1 MKSNNKKINWLT
13 ALKNKIFKVKD
24 EHADLLQH
32 LRDAQD
38 KGIISLDALMMIEGV
53 FQVSE
58 MRVRDI
64 MVPRS
69 HLVVVQEDLGVEDML
84 DIVANSGHS
93 RFPVVDESL
102 DEVVGI
108 LLAKDLTHYND
119 EKSRASFELKDI
131 LRSAVFVPESKRLN
145 VLLKD
150 FRESRNHM
158 AMVIDEYSG
167 VAGLVTIEDVLEQIV
182 GEIDDEHDAADVT
195 NIRRSGFQRYGVRG
209 LTPLDEF
216 NQYFDAKLTHEK
228 FDTIAGLVTFELGH
242 LPERGEE
249 ITIDEFH
256 FKIISANSR
265 RVINMQVSLVSDN
278 EAGAGLVEGDEA
290 GVDSGVGTNAGV
302 LSENEK

>member
-1 MKSNNKKINWLT
+1 MSNESRKPNMFSALFDKFFKEKDARAEL
-13 ALKNKIFKVKD
+13 LKNI
-24 EHADLLQH
+24 
-32 LRDAQD
+32 RDAQR
-38 KGIISLDALMMIEGV
+38 KGVISLDALMMIEGV

-84 DIVANSGHS
+84 AIVANSGHS

-119 EKSRASFELKDI
+119 AESRKSFELKDI

-182 GEIDDEHDAADVT
+182 GEIDDEHDDADVT

-216 NQYFDAKLTHEK
+216 NQYFDSVLKHDK
-228 FDTIAGLVTFELGH
+228 FETIAGLVTFELGH

-249 ITIDEFH
+249 VTIGGFRFE
-256 FKIISANSR
+256 IVSANSR
-265 RVINMQVSLVSDN
+265 RINNMQVSLISDN
-278 EAGAGLVEGDEA
+278 ENAVTEESEA
-290 GVDSGVGTNAGV
+290 ASV
-302 LSENEK
+302 NEK

>member
-1 MKSNNKKINWLT
+1 MNSNNNKSENWLT
-13 ALKNKIFKVKD
+13 VLKARFFKVKD
-24 EHADLLQH
+24 ERAQLLQH
-32 LRDAQD
+32 LRDAQR
-38 KGIISLDALMMIEGV
+38 KGIINLDALMMIEGV

-58 MRVRDI
+58 MQVRDI

-69 HLVVVQEDLGVEDML
+69 HLVVIQQDMGVEDML
-84 DIVANSGHS
+84 AIVANSGHS
-93 RFPVVDESL
+93 RFPVVDESI

-119 EKSRASFELKDI
+119 EKSRANFELKDI

-195 NIRRSGFQRYGVRG
+195 NIRRSGFQRYSVRG
-209 LTPLDEF
+209 LTPLDDF
-216 NQYFDAKLTHEK
+216 NQYFNSNLTHEK
-228 FDTIAGLVTFELGH
+228 FETIAGLVSFELGH
-242 LPERGEE
+242 LPVRGEE
-249 ITIDEFH
+249 VTIGPFH

-265 RVINMQVSLVSDN
+265 RINNMQVSFISDSDDTIDF
-278 EAGAGLVEGDEA
+278 EATIETDVNKLTDAE
-290 GVDSGVGTNAGV
+290 
-302 LSENEK
+302 

>member
-1 MKSNNKKINWLT
+1 MKSNNKKTNWFTVLISK
-13 ALKNKIFKVKD
+13 LFKVKED
-24 EHADLLQH
+24 RAELLSH
-32 LRDAQD
+32 LRDSQR
-38 KGIISLDALMMIEGV
+38 KGIINLDALMMIEGV

-119 EKSRASFELKDI
+119 EASRSSFVLKDI
-131 LRSAVFVPESKRLN
+131 LRPAVFVPESKRLN

-150 FRESRNHM
+150 FRQSRNHM
-158 AMVIDEYSG
+158 AMVVDEYSG

-195 NIRRSGFQRYGVRG
+195 NIRRSGLLLYSVRG

-216 NQYFDAKLTHEK
+216 NQYFDSNLIHEK
-228 FDTIAGLVTFELGH
+228 FDTIAGLVTHELGH

-249 ITIDEFH
+249 VTIDDFH

-265 RVINMQVSLVSDN
+265 RINNMQVSLSSDVDSEMN
-278 EAGAGLVEGDEA
+278 EAIVNGE
-290 GVDSGVGTNAGV
+290 
-302 LSENEK
+302 